1 MLLLAIEAHHQYAFQ
16 NKKDSSKRISL
27 TVKDLHDK
35 IYSSRI
41 SFPTKEEQYLFVNYL
56 DVYFGLKAKYHQS
69 QSASYDLY
77 SE

>member
-35 IYSSRI
+35 IYSSR
-41 SFPTKEEQYLFVNYL
+41 SSLPTKEEQYLFVNYL
-56 DVYFGLKAKYHQS
+56 DVYFGLKAKYIEYS
-69 QSASYDLY
+69 PARYDLY